1 MRAIV
6 LGLRDI
12 VVGAICA
19 GGIVAFVLG
28 YWVIGLVLGVIG
40 IWQVARIVRGRRS
53 IIGIDQ
59 RWADQEGRPNLR
71 G

>member
-1 MRAIV
+1 VRSIV

-12 VVGAICA
+12 VVGAICSGA
-19 GGIVAFVLG
+19 LVAFVLHA
-28 YWVIGLVLGVIG
+28 WIIGLILGVLGS
-40 IWQVARIVRGRRS
+40 WQVIRIMRGRAS

-59 RWADQEGRPNLR
+59 RWADQEGKPNVR